1 MPGGAARVG
10 DLCMPECGK
19 MPFSIISGSPGVLVN
34 GQPMATIGSA
44 VAPHLGKITK
54 CKKMVPGS
62 IITGSPSVLVGGSP
76 AATLGSLQF
85 SGSLPTPVITASFD
99 VIVG

>member
-10 DLCMPECGK
+10 DLCMPECGDL
-19 MPFSIISGSPGVLVN
+19 PFSIISGSPGVLVN
-34 GQPMATIGSA
+34 GQPMATIGSV
-44 VAPHLGKITK
+44 VAPHLIPTTK
-54 CKKMVPGS
+54 CKGAAPGT
-62 IITGSPSVLVGGSP
+62 IITGSPSVMVGGSP

-85 SGSLPTPVITASFD
+85 SGALPTPVITASFD